1 MNTLAK
7 ITAVLIVSLS
17 AAPSMAEK
25 ITCTHSDLSEYGAK
39 TTASAT
45 KREIVISW
53 LGEKVTLDT
62 EKQTLQTSTSE
73 GAWDPVSLS
82 KIQKTKNFTTYSA
95 HVSTTDGNGTP
106 RNITYSLRIYADDT
120 SEFSMRQHRYKP
132 LKAKGTCK

>member
-7 ITAVLIVSLS
+7 ITAVLILSLS
-17 AAPSMAEK
+17 AALSMAEK
-25 ITCTHSDLSEYGAK
+25 ITCTHDDLSEFGAK
-39 TTASAT
+39 TTASAS

-62 EKQTLQTSTSE
+62 EKQTLQRSTSE

-95 HVSTTDGNGTP
+95 HVLTNNASGTP
-106 RNITYSLRIYADDT
+106 HNVTYSLRIYSDDT

>member
-7 ITAVLIVSLS
+7 ITAVLILSLS

-25 ITCTHSDLSEYGAK
+25 ITCTHDDLSEFGAK
-39 TTASAT
+39 TTASAS

-62 EKQTLQTSTSE
+62 EKQTLQRSTSE

-95 HVSTTDGNGTP
+95 HVLTNNASGTP
-106 RNITYSLRIYADDT
+106 HNVTYSLRIYSNDT